1 MTASRYK
8 RGKRTELHKTGPPP
22 KCHDCEQLL
31 PSSVPRVQV
40 EGVWC
45 CPDCAI
51 QREHGGELPRR
62 TKPRRIPLRQDE
74 TLPGL

>member
-1 MTASRYK
+1 VSGYK

-22 KCHDCEQLL
+22 KCHDCGKLL
-31 PSSVPRVQV
+31 PSSTARLQV
-40 EGVWC
+40 GGVWC

-51 QREHGGELPRR
+51 QRERGAELPRLTR
-62 TKPRRIPLRQDE
+62 QRRRSTPQDE